1 MPAHLSSFYLM
12 YRSSLGLSSAAAT
25 AVAEY
30 LLAGLPEQQGE
41 AGATAALLLLQCI
54 VPSAEA
60 PAALQAGSLLL
71 SRDLAADAW
80 KVCSCFPC
88 QMSVRLHG

>member
-1 MPAHLSSFYLM
+1 M

-30 LLAGLPEQQGE
+30 FLAVLPEQQGE